1 MKRLFVVFT
10 FILCVSSLF
19 AQETHRDLK
28 MKFGLTYNKYDI
40 NFGSFVFKYDSY
52 NLFSVRKF
60 SKHFEMG
67 MFYNLHQRKLLLSEK
82 NFNHGFGF
90 QSNIQLLPFIIKSN
104 KFRFDT
110 YIILKLG
117 LLKLFK
123 DPKLHPYGMFGGGIV
138 FYPFKHIGLL
148 SEYSAEMNT
157 YNAFKKSFSYLSW
170 KSFKFGFLL
179 KF

>member
-1 MKRLFVVFT
+1 MKKILAIIT
-10 FILCVSSLF
+10 FSLYVSSLF
-19 AQETHRDLK
+19 AEEDPTSLK
-28 MKFGLTYNKYDI
+28 MKFGFTYNKYDI

-60 SKHFEMG
+60 SKHFELG
-67 MFYNLHQRKLLLSEK
+67 MFYNLHQRKLLLSE
-82 NFNHGFGF
+82 NVFNHGFGF

-110 YIILKLG
+110 YIILRLG

-123 DPKLHPYGMFGGGIV
+123 DPKIHPYGMFGGGIV

-157 YNAFKKSFSYLSW
+157 YNTFKKSFSYLSW